1 MKHTTFQTQI
11 YILPKAAMPKI
22 YANFEYIP
30 LLPFDPELL
39 AHLFF
44 KPPARWKK
52 HLLYS
57 ILSPSFCLIATN
69 SCGGVA
75 AVTRV
80 FQRADDKSYF
90 RQVLFYFI
98 TYSSPVWYLNQAFHL
113 TTHLLFQFLFT
124 TYNFSLD
131 FSIAAQLVIMKKI
144 SQLSW
149 DASGWHLN
157 WMIIFSQLNVSQS
170 YSSAQKIICLFFFL
184 SCCLIFFF

>member
-1 MKHTTFQTQI
+1 MDEAYDISDTN
-11 YILPKAAMPKI
+11 ILPKTAMPKI

-44 KPPARWKK
+44 KPPATMKK
-52 HLLYS
+52 APALFHSLTKFLLD
-57 ILSPSFCLIATN
+57 TN

-98 TYSSPVWYLNQAFHL
+98 TYSSPV
-113 TTHLLFQFLFT
+113 
-124 TYNFSLD
+124 
-131 FSIAAQLVIMKKI
+131 
-144 SQLSW
+144 
-149 DASGWHLN
+149 
-157 WMIIFSQLNVSQS
+157 
-170 YSSAQKIICLFFFL
+170 
-184 SCCLIFFF
+184 